1 MNERSFYTGRI
12 YFSLFITIAIW
23 SLLVFYLFHGGVPGH
38 HILANEDL
46 PEISN
51 WWGGLLLPL
60 LAWLLSYRTQKR
72 IFSNSDRNPDPSNQ
86 QRSALYG
93 FVGSL
98 IYGILVATSFAFKNT
113 DITGNMMLA
122 LLPMA
127 LFIPIYRAEYVL
139 GFVIGMTF
147 TFGAVLP
154 TGIACLF
161 AAAGFVIYRYI
172 RQGIIY
178 TASRIGIGSSK

>member
-1 MNERSFYTGRI
+1 MNERSFYKGRI

-23 SLLVFYLFHGGVPGH
+23 SLLVFYVYHGGVPGH
-38 HILANEDL
+38 HILANENL

-60 LAWLLSYRTQKR
+60 LAWFLSYRTQKR
-72 IFSNSDRNPDPSNQ
+72 IFYKSDGYPDPSNQ
-86 QRSALYG
+86 QQFALYG

-98 IYGILVATSFAFKNT
+98 IYGILVATSFAFENT

-127 LFIPIYRAEYVL
+127 LFIPIYRAEYIL

-154 TGIACLF
+154 TGIASLF
-161 AAAGFVIYRYI
+161 AAVGFVIYRYI
-172 RQGIIY
+172 RKGIIY

>member
-1 MNERSFYTGRI
+1 MNERSFYKGRI
-12 YFSLFITIAIW
+12 YFTLFITLAIW
-23 SLLVFYLFHGGVPGH
+23 SLLVFYLYRGGVPGH
-38 HILANEDL
+38 HILANDDL

-60 LAWLLSYRTQKR
+60 VAWFLSYLTQKR
-72 IFSNSDRNPDPSNQ
+72 IFSHHDGTRDSSKQIRN
-86 QRSALYG
+86 ALFG
-93 FVGSL
+93 FLGSL
-98 IYGILVATSFAFKNT
+98 IYGILVATSFAFENT

-127 LFIPIYRAEYVL
+127 LFIPIYRAECIL

-172 RQGIIY
+172 RQGIVY
-178 TASRIGIGSSK
+178 TASRIGIGTSK